1 MKGLTS
7 TIALIVVLAGLGAYI
22 YFVTWKQP
30 ATDTPKEEKV
40 FASVKADQIDELHVR
55 SASGDTTTLKKN
67 GTTWELTA
75 PVSAPA
81 DETDVSGITS
91 NLGTLDVTRVV
102 EENPTDLKQYGLAT
116 PRIEVDFQQQGDKTG
131 HRLLLGD
138 KSPTGGG
145 LFAQRDGDK
154 RVFLVS
160 AFQESTFNRSTFD
173 LRDKTL
179 IKFDRDKVDGLTV
192 DADGK
197 TIQIAKDGGD
207 WKLEK
212 PLEAR
217 ADFGSVEEL
226 IGRLQSVQMK
236 SIVANEAMPADLKK
250 FGFDK
255 PSAAVTFDIGSAR
268 ASLLLG
274 GAADA
279 TSIYARDSSR
289 PMVMTVESALLTD
302 LKKGADSYRR
312 KDIFDF
318 RAYNAT
324 HVELTRGG
332 QTVVFEKVKG
342 TGKDAQDAWRRV
354 SPNAKAVDKD
364 TMDGMLTKFA
374 NMRAASFADATTKTG
389 LDAPALTM
397 DVKYE
402 GGKSQEKVTFG
413 AVGGDV
419 YAAVAG
425 QPGAAKVDSGDFN
438 EALKQLDELSK

>member
-1 MKGLTS
+1 MKGLKS
-7 TIALIVVLAGLGAYI
+7 TAALVVVLAGLGAYI

-30 ATDTPKEEKV
+30 SSDTPKEDKV
-40 FASVKADQIDELHVR
+40 FASVKSDKIDELKVR
-55 SASGDTTTLKKN
+55 SASGDTTTLKKSG
-67 GTTWELTA
+67 GTWALTA
-75 PVSAPA
+75 PVSAAA
-81 DETDVSGITS
+81 DEADVSGITS
-91 NLGTLDVTRVV
+91 NLGTLAITRVV
-102 EENPTDLKQYGLAT
+102 DENPTDLKQYGLAT
-116 PRIEVDFQQQGDKTG
+116 PRIEVDFQQEGDKTG

-138 KSPTGGG
+138 KSPTGGD
-145 LFAQRDGDK
+145 LFAQRDGEK

-160 AFQESTFNRSTFD
+160 AFQESTFNRSSFD

-212 PLEAR
+212 PLQVQ

-226 IGRLQSVQMK
+226 VGRLQSVQMK
-236 SIVANEAMPADLKK
+236 SIVASDATPADLKK
-250 FGFDK
+250 FGLDK
-255 PSAAVTFDIGSAR
+255 PAATVTFDIGSAR
-268 ASLLLG
+268 ASLVLG

-279 TSIYARDSSR
+279 TSVYARDSSR

-302 LKKGADSYRR
+302 LKKGADAYRR
-312 KDIFDF
+312 KDIFAF

-342 TGKDAQDAWRRV
+342 TGKDAQDTWRRV
-354 SPNAKAVDKD
+354 SPNAKDVDKD

-374 NMRAASFADATTKTG
+374 NMRAASFVDASAKTG
-389 LDAPALTM
+389 LDSPALTL

-402 GGKSQEKVTFG
+402 DGKKEEKVTFG

-419 YAAVAG
+419 YAAVPG
-425 QPGAAKVDSGDFN
+425 QPGAAKVDSTDFN